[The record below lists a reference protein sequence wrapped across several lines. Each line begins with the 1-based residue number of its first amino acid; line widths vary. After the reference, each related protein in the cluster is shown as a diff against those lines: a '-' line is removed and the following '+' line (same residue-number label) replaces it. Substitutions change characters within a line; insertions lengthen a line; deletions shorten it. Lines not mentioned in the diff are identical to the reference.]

1 MRYNP
6 FEGMERKKMKFYKLS
21 VDDGELLVEQQ
32 LFDDSEKERAET
44 ILRAVEGMRIIS
56 AQALLEKC
64 KEAVMQC
71 QVSI

>member
-1 MRYNP
+1 
-6 FEGMERKKMKFYKLS
+6 MKFYKLS

-56 AQALLEKC
+56 AQVLLEKC

>member
-1 MRYNP
+1 
-6 FEGMERKKMKFYKLS
+6 MKFYKLS
-21 VDDGELLVEQQ
+21 VADGELLVEQQ

-56 AQALLEKC
+56 AQVLLEKC